1 MVPLRGELVEG
12 ALPGVLRA
20 IYLEGRTGML
30 QLHRGEER
38 GSVCFIRGAIAYGD
52 TNIKECHMGET
63 LVRHGLLTQRDLDRA
78 LETMPVTGRR
88 LGEILADLGL
98 FDRDGL
104 DEALALQVREVLL
117 TIFGWREG
125 RYEFQEQD
133 AAYFRGYGK
142 LLKLSTGEVILDAVW
157 SIASPETIRY
167 GLGDLDRLLVPATDP
182 LLRFQRV
189 TLTSTDGLI
198 LSRVDGTLTARQTL
212 ELTPVGREE
221 AERSLFGLLHIGIV
235 DYARDRGPALAPAGF
250 QQQVQVL
257 EAWSSLEHKSHHEV
271 LGVAPNASTAAV
283 HAAWIRLARQFHPD
297 ARHEPGLHDLHD
309 KLVAI
314 FARVNEA
321 HRALTA
327 VPARSTP
334 RPAPAP
340 AAPPPA
346 AEPTAP
352 PAPPAASPAAADP
365 AQAEATLARAQ
376 QALEAGRAREA
387 RTLLA
392 ELYDRLSG
400 RQRRRA
406 RVLRAQALLKDPDD
420 PRAAEEELK
429 AAIAED
435 PTNADAY
442 FVLGTIYKAS
452 GAHVLAASQFRKVLA
467 LRPRH
472 AAAIVALAE
481 TPSQEPKTRG
491 LLKKLFGY

>member
-30 QLHRGEER
+30 QLTRGEER

-78 LETMPVTGRR
+78 LETMTVTGRR
-88 LGEILADLGL
+88 LGEILADLGV
-98 FDRDGL
+98 FDRDSL

-221 AERSLFGLLHIGIV
+221 AERSLFGLLHIGMV

-257 EAWSSLEHKSHHEV
+257 EAWSSLERKSHQEV

-297 ARHEPGLHDLHD
+297 ARHEPGLQDLHD

-334 RPAPAP
+334 RPAPAQ
-340 AAPPPA
+340 AAPPSA
-346 AEPTAP
+346 VEPTAP
-352 PAPPAASPAAADP
+352 PASPPAAADP

-392 ELYDRLSG
+392 EIYDRLSG

-406 RVLRAQALLKDPDD
+406 RVLRAQALLKAPDG

-442 FVLGTIYKAS
+442 FVLGTIYKAAD
-452 GAHVLAASQFRKVLA
+452 AHVLAANQFRKVLA

-472 AAAIVALAE
+472 AAAIVELAE
-481 TPSQEPKTRG
+481 TPSRSPRPG
-491 LLKKLFGY
+491 GWLKRLFGC